1 MTKLIGN
8 ALIFLMCALIQFNT
22 QTINQNS
29 IIIMLIALIISMMRF
44 VTNEKRINRLL
55 PCLYLVIC
63 LILPELTSYIPVML
77 WYFNGISDYVITAL
91 VFFNII
97 KLLYLDELT
106 LLSLMLIISAF
117 TIFINYLITTNSVLA
132 NNLRTLRDTSKEH
145 ELLIEEKNRELIKS
159 QDAEIYTATLK
170 ERNRIAREIHDN
182 VGHMLTRSILQIG
195 AIKTINKDE
204 SLTEHLNNLHDT
216 LSTAMTNIRE
226 SVHDLHDESID
237 LKNAI
242 SDIINP
248 IKEPS
253 IIFDYD
259 MSKNVPRNVKYCF
272 ISVIKETINNTI
284 KHSNADKINIILREH
299 PGFYQLLVEDN
310 GKNININYQSGIGL
324 NNIEDRVRSLNG
336 NIKIISDDGFKIMI
350 SIVKE
355 RLN

>member
-29 IIIMLIALIISMMRF
+29 IIIMLIALIISVMRF

-132 NNLRTLRDTSKEH
+132 NNLV
-145 ELLIEEKNRELIKS
+145 LLIGFTTLTLLSKLVNVLDVS
-159 QDAEIYTATLK
+159 FIYTP
-170 ERNRIAREIHDN
+170 I
-182 VGHMLTRSILQIG
+182 
-195 AIKTINKDE
+195 E
-204 SLTEHLNNLHDT
+204 SAVN
-216 LSTAMTNIRE
+216 
-226 SVHDLHDESID
+226 
-237 LKNAI
+237 
-242 SDIINP
+242 
-248 IKEPS
+248 
-253 IIFDYD
+253 
-259 MSKNVPRNVKYCF
+259 
-272 ISVIKETINNTI
+272 
-284 KHSNADKINIILREH
+284 
-299 PGFYQLLVEDN
+299 
-310 GKNININYQSGIGL
+310 
-324 NNIEDRVRSLNG
+324 
-336 NIKIISDDGFKIMI
+336 
-350 SIVKE
+350 
-355 RLN
+355 